1 MTPEALDQLA
11 DAVSRTLSAHVGDR
25 CGYVLILVDTAEA
38 GEIMYRSDLERLG
51 VAGILDDCAEYL
63 RGTVEPDN
71 LTD

>member
-25 CGYVLILVDTAEA
+25 CGFVLVLVGA
-38 GEIMYRSDLERLG
+38 GGDELVYRSDMTDLYAAG
-51 VAGILDDCAEYL
+51 VLDDCAEHM
-63 RGTVEPDN
+63 RGTVEPDS